1 MRLAVALLVLALPSV
16 ASARP
21 SAERATTLASYC
33 SPSGDVCY
41 GLIRRN
47 GVVRAE
53 LTTAAQVQRTWSA
66 IRAAARAAAS
76 GSAWIGPWNVGTG
89 SLHRS
94 RLPAEGIVAGRPTA
108 RRVRPPGSGG
118 AGLLRC
124 GSFPVFRQSGSTW
137 GSSVRL
143 ARQFPL
149 LETGICRVTWKLAS
163 GPLGPTLRFRIR

>member
-21 SAERATTLASYC
+21 FAERATTLASYC

-53 LTTAAQVQRTWSA
+53 LTTAAHYFNRYT
-66 IRAAARAAAS
+66 
-76 GSAWIGPWNVGTG
+76 
-89 SLHRS
+89 LC
-94 RLPAEGIVAGRPTA
+94 
-108 RRVRPPGSGG
+108 VRPPGSGG